1 MRKIC
6 LLFLFTGVF
15 SFGLFAQPAP
25 EPKEEDKPGRIAVWW
40 ANFVSYFNGYYNAT
54 RLYDRTIQLFY
65 EDNLKN
71 GNEIGT
77 VFPVFKKGSTGRAD
91 LQKVANKAT
100 SIYQNHPESVL
111 ADDALLLMGKC
122 YYFMGDLSPAERKF
136 REVIANYAD
145 PDVVFEATLFLSR
158 AFLEQNKNEEAL
170 SLIQDLIK
178 RPDVPDQVKGEANL
192 LLGERY
198 YLSGQIEDA
207 IPLFAEGIRL
217 YDDEEADA
225 RANYLI
231 AKSMF
236 RLGRPSEARRYYQ
249 DAASASDLPA
259 VDYWSGVRTI
269 ECFLSENKS
278 GEAQE
283 FLNDLLGDEDLGGY
297 YTALTLEQARI
308 YAAKN
313 ESESARQA
321 YQDFINDGKS
331 AQLLAAG
338 WFELGNMV
346 LNQDKNLELARY
358 LYEKAGQAG
367 QPDTVAEKAKKI
379 EADLKGYLELV
390 YELNE
395 ITKVISLGIKAKRV
409 LPDSTRTKPDSVMV
423 HPDSLS
429 SKDSLK
435 VDIAQEE
442 PALQTLP
449 DHYPQQAGQEASI
462 PLPNSQ
468 PDGMSPAFYP
478 GNQEPSQLPP
488 SGSDDAFNLPGE
500 DPFSEPMPVS
510 GSGTKQLSDKPDPF
524 SEKEYSKSFII
535 ARYKPKYQQAPD
547 SLSYLSL
554 LGNKEKL
561 SEKLVEHFYFIS
573 GKMDSVISA
582 TDAFIREY
590 PASPKIPRLV
600 YARAAAYARN
610 QKNDLYEADLKLLS
624 ETYSRTPYGAE
635 ARKRLGL
642 PDSAGLAQADAEM
655 KLNRVVYWIE
665 NGKRDSL
672 NLVLT
677 ELVNSDS
684 TSAIYPRI
692 LFAKGYSA
700 EKLDKNWPEA
710 SFWYE
715 KIMKKYPATP
725 LGKSLRDQLT
735 VSSADAAPKEASES
749 KSKGTGEAET
759 AENQSQKQETASSA
773 SGKKEIKFAITPN
786 LPARFKRQPKIALSW

>member
-1 MRKIC
+1 MRKFC
-6 LLFLFTGVF
+6 LLFLFTGVV

-25 EPKEEDKPGRIAVWW
+25 ESKEEEKPGRIAVWW

-136 REVIANYAD
+136 REVIANYTD
-145 PDVVFEATLFLSR
+145 PEVVFEATLFLSR

-217 YDDEEADA
+217 YDDSEADA
-225 RANYLI
+225 RASYLI

-236 RLGRPSEARRYYQ
+236 RLGRPTEARRYYL
-249 DAASASDLPA
+249 DAASASDIPA
-259 VDYWSGVRTI
+259 VDYWSGVRSI
-269 ECFLSENKS
+269 ECFLSENKPD
-278 GEAQE
+278 EAQE
-283 FLNDLLGDEDLGGY
+283 FLNDLLDDEDLGGY
-297 YTALTLEQARI
+297 YSALTLEQARV
-308 YAAKN
+308 YSAKN
-313 ESESARQA
+313 ETESARQA

-331 AQLLAAG
+331 TQLLAAG

-358 LYEKAGQAG
+358 FYEKAGQAG

-390 YELNE
+390 YELKD
-395 ITKVISLGIKAKRV
+395 ISKVLSLGIKIKRV
-409 LPDSTRTKPDSVMV
+409 SPDSSRSRPDSLRVQ
-423 HPDSLS
+423 PDSLS
-429 SKDSLK
+429 SKDSLT
-435 VDIAQEE
+435 VELAETE
-442 PALQTLP
+442 TAEQTLP
-449 DHYPQQAGQEASI
+449 GQYPQQAGQVSDL
-462 PLPNSQ
+462 PLPNSRPEADRQ
-468 PDGMSPAFYP
+468 ATFP
-478 GNQEPSQLPP
+478 GNPDFNQFPP
-488 SGSDDAFNLPGE
+488 QGGDETFNLPGE
-500 DPFSEPMPVS
+500 DPFSEPLPVS
-510 GSGTKQLSDKPDPF
+510 GAGTKQLSDKPDPF
-524 SEKEYSKSFII
+524 SEREYSKSFII
-535 ARYKPKYQQAPD
+535 ARYKPKYEQAAD
-547 SLSYLSL
+547 SLSYLGL

-582 TDAFIREY
+582 TNAFIRDY
-590 PASPKIPRLV
+590 PASPKIPRLI
-600 YARAAAYARN
+600 YARAAAFARN
-610 QKNDLYEADLKLLS
+610 QKTDLYQADLKLLS
-624 ETYSRTPYGAE
+624 ENYSRTPYGAE

-665 NGKRDSL
+665 NGNRDSL
-672 NLVLT
+672 TLVLD
-677 ELVNSDS
+677 ELVKTDS
-684 TSAIYPRI
+684 TSALYPRI
-692 LFAKGYSA
+692 LFARGYSA
-700 EKLDKNWPEA
+700 EKLDKNWQEA

-725 LGKSLRDQLT
+725 LGKSLREQLT
-735 VSSADAAPKEASES
+735 VSSAEAPQKDAKEN
-749 KSKGTGEAET
+749 KSQETGEVET
-759 AENQSQKQETASSA
+759 ARDQGQKQETASA
-773 SGKKEIKFAITPN
+773 VSGKKEIKFAITPN